1 MLLPMFTVNDE
12 AVGPHLQGRGAGLD
26 ERPDHERLVLEARDV
41 AFNWA
46 ELPFHY
52 VPGEPFTTHMLNVLH
67 LLLPAGEEFFVDLF
81 KQALPL
87 IKDDQLRLD
96 VQGFIGQEA
105 MHSQAHTGV
114 QEYFAANGVDVTP
127 FTDQMNW
134 LFGKLLGDRPRWSVR
149 RQHSWLLERVA
160 IVAAIEHYTAILGE
174 WILNTPQHDAIGTD
188 PVMLDMLRWH
198 GAEEVEHKAVAFDL
212 MKHLRA
218 GYLRQVRTQLI
229 VTPMMLLMWV
239 RGVRFMYS
247 VDPQVPQGAKPRWWY
262 YFRAARRGLM
272 PGPLRFVRVIGAYY
286 LPGFHPSQ
294 LGGVEKAVDYLAI
307 SPAAR
312 ASH

>member
-12 AVGPHLQGRGAGLD
+12 AVGPHLPGAGALG
-26 ERPDHERLVLEARDV
+26 DHERLVLEARDV
-41 AFNWA
+41 TFDWA
-46 ELPFHY
+46 KLPFHY

-114 QEYFAANGVDVTP
+114 QEYFAANGIDVTP
-127 FTDQMNW
+127 FTDQMDW

-160 IVAAIEHYTAILGE
+160 LVSAIEHYTAILGE

-212 MKHLRA
+212 MKHLRS
-218 GYLRQVRTQLI
+218 GYLRQVRTQLV

-247 VDPQVPQGAKPRWWY
+247 VDRHVPPGAKPRW
-262 YFRAARRGLM
+262 L
-272 PGPLRFVRVIGAYY
+272 VR
-286 LPGFHPSQ
+286 LSRTSSTCWPS
-294 LGGVEKAVDYLAI
+294 
-307 SPAAR
+307 
-312 ASH
+312 

>member
-1 MLLPMFTVNDE
+1 L
-12 AVGPHLQGRGAGLD
+12 GRA
-26 ERPDHERLVLEARDV
+26 DHERFGLEARDV
-41 AFNWA
+41 AFDWA
-46 ELPFHY
+46 ELPCHY
-52 VPGEPFTTHMLNVLH
+52 VPGEPFTTHVLNVLH

-105 MHSQAHTGV
+105 MHSQAHAGV

-127 FTDQMNW
+127 FTDQITW
-134 LFGKLLGDRPRWSVR
+134 LFGKLLGDRPRWSLR

-160 IVAAIEHYTAILGE
+160 IVSAIEHYTAILGE
-174 WILNTPQHDAIGTD
+174 WILDTPQHDAIGTE

-218 GYLRQVRTQLI
+218 GYFRQVRTQLV

-239 RGVRFMYS
+239 RGVRFMYA
-247 VDPQVPQGAKPRWWY
+247 VDRQQPPGSKARWWY
-262 YFRAARRGLM
+262 YLKAARQGLL

-286 LPGFHPSQ
+286 LPNFHPSQ

-312 ASH
+312 ASR

>member
-1 MLLPMFTVNDE
+1 
-12 AVGPHLQGRGAGLD
+12 
-26 ERPDHERLVLEARDV
+26 
-41 AFNWA
+41 
-46 ELPFHY
+46 
-52 VPGEPFTTHMLNVLH
+52 
-67 LLLPAGEEFFVDLF
+67 
-81 KQALPL
+81 L

-114 QEYFAANGVDVTP
+114 QEYFAANGIDVTP

-149 RQHSWLLERVA
+149 RRHSWLLERVA
-160 IVAAIEHYTAILGE
+160 LVSAIEHYTAILGE

-198 GAEEVEHKAVAFDL
+198 GAEEVEHKAVAFDV
-212 MKHLRA
+212 MKHLRS
-218 GYLRQVRTQLI
+218 GYLRQVRTQLV

-247 VDPQVPQGAKPRWWY
+247 VDPQVPRGAKPRWWY
-262 YFRAARRGLM
+262 YFQAARRGLM